1 MSQMSSKLGTVA
13 TTRARSRVEVL
24 RARRGK
30 EVTTGGRAMDQDGD
44 IDIDLRKYLSV
55 LRRRWPA
62 IAAVAAVAVL
72 TAAILS
78 FLLPPVYEAK
88 AVLLVARAPLQAGAA
103 PDPMTPGVKIAAVLA
118 SDLPTATL
126 PAFEQRVAR
135 LAGEPTRRL
144 ARTLSVRPVPNTNLL
159 ELRVREH
166 TLQRAA
172 QIANLWASGVAAG
185 SHALFSTEAR

>member
-1 MSQMSSKLGTVA
+1 
-13 TTRARSRVEVL
+13 
-24 RARRGK
+24 
-30 EVTTGGRAMDQDGD
+30 MDQDGD

-118 SDLPTATL
+118 SDLPTGTLAAFATL
-126 PAFEQRVAR
+126 PAVEQRVAR

-166 TLQRAA
+166 TPQRAA
-172 QIANLWASGVAAG
+172 QIANLWASVVAAG